1 MMNRKEW
8 LKSSGTLLAGG
19 LSVMS
24 AGFVPGREA
33 AKSVK
38 EIKKNITATRRFI
51 SDEEYARI
59 APMQQLQARLN
70 ANENPW
76 GPSAAAKEAITSS
89 IELGNRYSFGPL
101 RELANKIV
109 AQEGITEKQI
119 LMAAGSS
126 PILTAG
132 AVYYSRLGGN
142 IVTGDPSY
150 SDMPSRI
157 EDFGGEVRWVPLTSE
172 YKLDLKAMEANMDA
186 DTKMVYICNPNN
198 PTATVLDSAELEAF
212 CKKVSQKAT
221 VFIDEAYIE
230 YLDDPDAAS
239 MMHLVKEGHN
249 VIVARTFSKLY
260 GFAGLRVGYMVAPE
274 EIIDTF
280 GDYTRGAMSIS
291 ATSASAALV
300 TYREK
305 EYSDMVKANTLEGKQ
320 YLYSVLEKEGYEYVP
335 SAANFAIF
343 PINMEGRRFLQEM
356 WKRGVGVRSW
366 EFNNQNWCRVT
377 IGTMPEMEIFAQA
390 FHQIS

>member
-1 MMNRKEW
+1 MNRKDW

-19 LSVMS
+19 LSALS
-24 AGFVPGREA
+24 TGFVPRV
-33 AKSVK
+33 KSLG
-38 EIKKNITATRRFI
+38 EIKRDITSTRRFI

-59 APMQQLQARLN
+59 APMQELKARLN

-76 GPSAAAKEAITSS
+76 GPSSAAKESIIES

-101 RELANKIV
+101 RELANKIIEH
-109 AQEGITEKQI
+109 EGITEDQI

-132 AVYYSRLGGN
+132 AVYYSQLGGN

-150 SDMPSRI
+150 SDMPSKI
-157 EDFGGEVRWVPLTSE
+157 ERFGSEVRWVPLNSE
-172 YKLDLKAMEANMDA
+172 YKLDLKAMEAKVDA

-198 PTATVLDSAELEAF
+198 PTATVVDTAELEAF
-212 CKKVSQKAT
+212 CKRVSKKAT
-221 VFIDEAYIE
+221 VFVDEAYIE

-260 GFAGLRVGYMVAPE
+260 GFAGLRVGYMAAPE
-274 EIIDTF
+274 EIIKAFDK
-280 GDYTRGAMSIS
+280 YTRGGMSIS
-291 ATSASAALV
+291 ATSASAALA
-300 TYREK
+300 TYRET

-320 YLYSVLEKEGYEYVP
+320 YLYTALEKEGYEYVP
-335 SAANFAIF
+335 SSANFVIF
-343 PINMEGRRFLQEM
+343 PINMETRRFMQEM
-356 WKRGVGVRSW
+356 WKRGVGVRTW
-366 EFNNQNWCRVT
+366 NFNDQNWCRIT